1 MLDQQKRDRERV
13 REEIAIKEEI
23 QRKKDQNHL
32 AHVMAKVSLI
42 DQLLS
47 DNQAYLKSVGE
58 GWE

>member
-1 MLDQQKRDRERV
+1 V